1 LPDEIETL
9 KLTEEELAT
18 GKFCK
23 GAGCSECRGSGYKG
37 RIGVFELLMAT
48 PKIRAAMARN
58 ADFPTMLALA
68 KEQGFRTMMDDGRY
82 KVVNGWTTPE
92 EVIKAVFTQAID

>member
-1 LPDEIETL
+1 
-9 KLTEEELAT
+9 
-18 GKFCK
+18 
-23 GAGCSECRGSGYKG
+23 
-37 RIGVFELLMAT
+37 
-48 PKIRAAMARN
+48 MARN